1 MSNKLTEYG
10 FTYGAM
16 EVTRTCVFPDGA
28 SVITV
33 KAGKREITVVA
44 SPGGRSL
51 RVFSGNKEWKAV
63 RL

>member
-33 KAGKREITVVA
+33 KAGKKEITIVV

-51 RVFSGNKEWKAV
+51 RVFSGNREWKAAK
-63 RL
+63 R